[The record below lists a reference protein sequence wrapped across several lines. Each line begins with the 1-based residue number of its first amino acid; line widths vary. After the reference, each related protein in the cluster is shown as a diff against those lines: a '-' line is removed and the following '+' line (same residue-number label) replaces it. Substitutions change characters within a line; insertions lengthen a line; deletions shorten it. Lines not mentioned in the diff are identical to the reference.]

1 MRQHKTP
8 SRRTI
13 EISVARSCGLNG
25 HRETFTRWLCNR
37 RAASYAAMMEA
48 FRGGEDARRA
58 KVEVAAEDP
67 GKASVAGWIAEQRVG
82 GNWDGE

>member
-1 MRQHKTP
+1 MRKHKTP

-25 HRETFTRWLCNR
+25 HRETFTRWLVQR
-37 RAASYAAMMEA
+37 RAASYAAMLDA

-58 KVEVAAEDP
+58 KVAAAAEDP
-67 GKASVAGWIAEQRVG
+67 GKASVAGRIAEHRAG